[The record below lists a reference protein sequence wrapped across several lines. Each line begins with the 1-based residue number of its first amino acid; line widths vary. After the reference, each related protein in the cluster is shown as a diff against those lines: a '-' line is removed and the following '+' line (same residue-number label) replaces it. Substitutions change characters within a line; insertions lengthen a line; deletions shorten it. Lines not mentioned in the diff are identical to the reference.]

1 MHGPDLRQVAS
12 LTFDLAVLQ
21 SRSQT
26 HIPLP
31 RHSRPN
37 QLDVRG
43 HRHAQPWLA
52 MSLGN
57 SAGCSRFTMRRTFR
71 HSTANR
77 CPAGGCVSGLLPS
90 SHRACQHAGN
100 STSNAIM
107 LLAAASRRF
116 VLSNAKIPL
125 SRRRPP
131 REIRLGSSAGLR
143 PADLR
148 YQRLRLGGLAKPRQQ
163 PPFGSSRT
171 DSVNSHE
178 AHQHHDPCR
187 EFGNGGDRPAQD
199 EAARIE
205 QRVRE
210 IVGAELVRRDVILIG
225 RAVCDRIDV
234 EEEASRAAF
243 KLRRT
248 RFVLR
253 SGVAA
258 PRVARTA
265 KRGGPGRPASVQQ
278 CQTLKRA

>member
-1 MHGPDLRQVAS
+1 
-12 LTFDLAVLQ
+12 
-21 SRSQT
+21 
-26 HIPLP
+26 
-31 RHSRPN
+31 
-37 QLDVRG
+37 
-43 HRHAQPWLA
+43 
-52 MSLGN
+52 
-57 SAGCSRFTMRRTFR
+57 
-71 HSTANR
+71 
-77 CPAGGCVSGLLPS
+77 
-90 SHRACQHAGN
+90 
-100 STSNAIM
+100 M
-107 LLAAASRRF
+107 LFAAASRRF
-116 VLSNAKIPL
+116 VLSSAKIPL

-210 IVGAELVRRDVILIG
+210 KVGAELVRRDVILIG

-234 EEEASRAAF
+234 EEEASRAEEDS
-243 KLRRT
+243 LVGDVGHSRRIEQIVACVKDIRLFAQCSDGCIQKPGHLAGNRGHLVAGCRDLPNHT
-248 RFVLR
+248 IVDAIEGEIVNR
-253 SGVAA
+253 SFGAA
-258 PRVARTA
+258 GRADQNA
-265 KRGGPGRPASVQQ
+265 K
-278 CQTLKRA
+278 